1 MNLNTCDQALWEEL
15 FGIDGSIVQTNKSNY
30 WQCEPAMHNK
40 NFVDG
45 LSWAINRKELG
56 ASLGRTPAL
65 EYFSDNYMMD
75 PEAGLSYNKTAAHM
89 NVMKD
94 IYGDDYLTSYGFN
107 KSAAQEY
114 FRKAAQELIADGSYK
129 TGDTIT
135 IEIAWQVEA
144 QIDNYGSAM
153 KTYWEE
159 TFNQA
164 NTGLKLKVENW
175 TGAVW
180 SDVYYKKM
188 MLGQFDIGFGSISG
202 NSYDP
207 INFLEVLKSDNSSGF
222 TLNWGVD
229 TSAVDGSLVWNNE
242 AFSFDALWEAAD
254 HGVIIQDEEIVQLL
268 VINDVVV
275 ERGEDG
281 SVVVYLYVD
290 EHDVDEDNFAFVAGI
305 CLYATTDAVDYSD
318 YTETYVLYPEFVEFT
333 DSKGND
339 CYKITFDA
347 ETITAWLNLFPEED
361 LVAQGIDL
369 WIVEVMFGD
378 LVDPR
383 GYGYYYLNEEET
395 VVGCYLNTI
404 WTGYISTLPLP

>member
-1 MNLNTCDQALWEEL
+1 ML
-15 FGIDGSIVQTNKSNY
+15 F
-30 WQCEPAMHNK
+30 
-40 NFVDG
+40 
-45 LSWAINRKELG
+45 R
-56 ASLGRTPAL
+56 
-65 EYFSDNYMMD
+65 
-75 PEAGLSYNKTAAHM
+75 
-89 NVMKD
+89 
-94 IYGDDYLTSYGFN
+94 
-107 KSAAQEY
+107 
-114 FRKAAQELIADGSYK
+114 
-129 TGDTIT
+129 
-135 IEIAWQVEA
+135 
-144 QIDNYGSAM
+144 
-153 KTYWEE
+153 
-159 TFNQA
+159 
-164 NTGLKLKVENW
+164 
-175 TGAVW
+175 

-254 HGVIIQDEEIVQLL
+254 HGVIIQDEEIIQLL

-290 EHDVDEDNFAFVAGI
+290 EHEVDEDNFAFVAGI
-305 CLYATTDAVDYSD
+305 CLYATTDAVAYSD

-361 LVAQGIDL
+361 LAAQGIDL

-383 GYGYYYLNEEET
+383 GYGYYYLNEEKT